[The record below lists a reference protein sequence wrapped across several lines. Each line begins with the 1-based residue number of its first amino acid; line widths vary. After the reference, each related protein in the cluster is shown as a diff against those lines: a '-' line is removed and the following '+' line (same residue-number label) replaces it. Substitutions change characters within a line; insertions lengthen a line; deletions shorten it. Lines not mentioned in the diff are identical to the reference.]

1 MAAPVITPVQPKGM
15 NGFQFSGLM
24 KKSPS
29 IMKNRITASLM
40 KTIMLLT
47 CAFLYAYHEQGG
59 DYANNYQCREV
70 KRRCAHPCRNDYT
83 QPGKQVYEVA

>member
-47 CAFLYAYHEQGG
+47 FALSFMPITSRVVIMPTIISAGRLNGG
-59 DYANNYQCREV
+59 
-70 KRRCAHPCRNDYT
+70 AHIHAGMIIPNPASRFT
-83 QPGKQVYEVA
+83 R